1 MSSSEDGALNPA
13 VTVR

>member
-13 VTVR
+13 VTGR